1 MGVHAPKLDQGR
13 MPDIDRDG
21 GWRMASTQLLSR
33 PSSLP
38 LCTSMRVESWQVNA
52 EHGLLHNVPHAG
64 CWVELPN
71 GQSHIIPYQHHMADL
86 GLVHV
91 LDTLLRRPG
100 AQQYRS
106 INDVGCG
113 LAQLGHTLLAQDAR
127 HRYWGC
133 DAGDAMRVSGGF
145 VHSCKETMANK
156 GSLPTA
162 DWVVSLEVGEHV
174 PRAEEAEFLR
184 MLHGANCRGIIL
196 SWAPLGQPGHGH
208 INKQPTSEFVPKV
221 EALGYTVNHR
231 LTQDLRGNA
240 SLAWFS
246 TRRNCSAPRV
256 PRLKHTRC
264 MWQMGDTLTAFD
276 NLRATALGC
285 T

>member
-1 MGVHAPKLDQGR
+1 

-52 EHGLLHNVPHAG
+52 EHGLLHNVPHA
-64 CWVELPN
+64 
-71 GQSHIIPYQHHMADL
+71 
-86 GLVHV
+86 
-91 LDTLLRRPG
+91 
-100 AQQYRS
+100 
-106 INDVGCG
+106 
-113 LAQLGHTLLAQDAR
+113 
-127 HRYWGC
+127 
-133 DAGDAMRVSGGF
+133 VSGGF

-196 SWAPLGQPGHGH
+196 SWAPPGQPGHGH